1 MIVDDLHAIETRV
14 REYRQLRDHVD
25 EVKRFKRAGDHI
37 AGHVGRL
44 RPLVRVF
51 QTLRAAGIVQ
61 ALTGDAARAV
71 SQKAADL
78 AQAFRD
84 RPTAVL
90 DERPFTPSALNEPVA
105 TLATALE
112 GQLRRAWV
120 EYVSARVPPA
130 NADVLEVL
138 APTFRSEVTR
148 IRHLYF
154 QLDAVRQVPPETQAA
169 IDDFTAKVAELQ
181 QAWQTLDGGQVP
193 PSVLAFL
200 KAASSTGAALALL
213 TDEVRRWLTD
223 HGIDRSF
230 TIRPAR

>member
-1 MIVDDLHAIETRV
+1 MITDELTALETRV

-25 EVKRFKRAGDHI
+25 QVKRFQRAGELI
-37 AGHVGRL
+37 SGHVNRL
-44 RPLVRVF
+44 RPLLRVF
-51 QTLRAAGIVQ
+51 ATLRAAGILDAVP
-61 ALTGDAARAV
+61 GDAARAV
-71 SQKAADL
+71 AQKAADL
-78 AQAFRD
+78 LQAFRD

-90 DERPFTPSALNEPVA
+90 DERPFTPTALNEPIT

-112 GQLRRAWV
+112 AQLRRAWGD
-120 EYVSARVPPA
+120 YVSARVPPA

-138 APTFRSEVTR
+138 APTFRSEVAR
-148 IRHLYF
+148 IRHLSS
-154 QLDAVRQVPPETQAA
+154 QLDALRLVLPETQAV
-169 IDDFTAKVAELQ
+169 IDDLGGKVTELQ

-213 TDEVRRWLTD
+213 TDEVRRWLAD